1 MTYICTKRLFH
12 LILVILALGFIPSY
26 AAQESRNFEAF
37 DPERDTVKVSTKDIA
52 SDFTKKVP
60 GKCIVMNTVGDTLF
74 TVYYNREGKPLAK
87 FSAIS
92 KKTGGWKKF
101 YYQADGTY
109 YEEYRPPRRKKE
121 GKDYMHYGTYSLDK
135 TPGLADPLRIG
146 TIYHNTTDC
155 LDKYGNWDYGWMD
168 NGDGKEPILRSL
180 SYHGITLSK
189 KEYQSVV
196 NWGESLMG
204 TVMEIGTDGDGGE
217 NPLGIELVPVMT
229 TVKKWLL
236 YFLWAIGVLLVFFY
250 PRLYSWFD
258 RRAVSDITPSEGR
271 FGKEQLVGVI
281 PALMIAAPYV
291 LYYESMGEREAFY
304 TLCFFLGAI
313 VVCALF
319 IFLTPKHYIFGRRP
333 AFWKQVFATVTV
345 ASALSLVV
353 PFIVLCIVFC
363 FLAGGASSSSSSS
376 RSGSSDEK
384 GEPDSTYAG
393 GRHLTKTG
401 DGYYMDND
409 GNTYSHDGDGGY
421 TRIGTRGSWFPTEDD
436 GETNYDR

>member
-1 MTYICTKRLFH
+1 MRLFH
-12 LILVILALGFIPSY
+12 LILGILALGSIPSY
-26 AAQESRNFEAF
+26 AAQETIKLEAYN
-37 DPERDTVKVSTKDIA
+37 PEKDTVEVSTKEIA
-52 SDFTKKVP
+52 SDFKKKIP
-60 GKCIVMNTVGDTLF
+60 GKCTVMNAVGDTLF

-87 FSAIS
+87 FSAVS

-121 GKDYMHYGTYSLDK
+121 GKDYMRYGSYSLDK

-155 LDKYGNWDYGWMD
+155 LDKYGNWNYGWMD

-217 NPLGIELVPVMT
+217 NPLGIELVPVMN

-236 YFLWAIGVLLVFFY
+236 YFLWAIGLLLVFFY

-281 PALMIAAPYV
+281 PALMIATPYV

-333 AFWKQVFATVTV
+333 AFWKQIFATVTV

-353 PFIVLCIVFC
+353 PFIVLFIVFC

-376 RSGSSDEK
+376 SRSSSSDSHEDE
-384 GEPDSTYAG
+384 GPDSVYAG
-393 GRHLTKTG
+393 GSGNGRELFKLSG
-401 DGYYMDND
+401 NDYMDSN
-409 GNTYSHDGDGGY
+409 GNHYHRDGDTY
-421 TRIGTRGSWFPTEDD
+421 TKMGCGDNDNDD
-436 GETNYDR
+436 NFLYGH

>member
-1 MTYICTKRLFH
+1 MRLFH
-12 LILVILALGFIPSY
+12 LILGILALGSIPSY
-26 AAQESRNFEAF
+26 AAQETIKLEAYN
-37 DPERDTVKVSTKDIA
+37 PEKDTVEVSTKEIA
-52 SDFTKKVP
+52 SDFKKKVP
-60 GKCIVMNTVGDTLF
+60 GKCTVMNAVGDTLF
-74 TVYYNREGKPLAK
+74 TVYYNSEGKPLAK

-121 GKDYMHYGTYSLDK
+121 GKDYMHYGSYSLDK
-135 TPGLADPLRIG
+135 TPGLADPLRIS

-168 NGDGKEPILRSL
+168 NGDGKEPIVRSL
-180 SYHGITLSK
+180 SYHGISLSK
-189 KEYQSVV
+189 KEYQDVV

-217 NPLGIELVPVMT
+217 NPLGVELVPVMT
-229 TVKKWLL
+229 EVKKWLL
-236 YFLWAIGVLLVFFY
+236 YFLWAFGVLLIFFY
-250 PRLYSWFD
+250 RRVYSWFSFKA
-258 RRAVSDITPSEGR
+258 REHITPYDGR

-291 LYYESMGEREAFY
+291 LYYKSMGEREAFY

-313 VVCALF
+313 AVCAVF
-319 IFLTPKHYIFGRRP
+319 ILLSPKDYLWGRRT
-333 AFWKQVFATVTV
+333 AFWKQVFATITV
-345 ASALSLVV
+345 ASAFSLIV
-353 PFIVLCIVFC
+353 PFIVLFVVFC

-393 GRHLTKTG
+393 GRHLAKTG

-436 GETNYDR
+436 GETIYDR